1 MSRKISRPCISILRV
16 FRAETFYERTSAAR
30 NLLIRA
36 ERSSGTV
43 AIVDHRRGRGRVLSP
58 SLSLSPPPLP
68 RCPLPPTVNLP
79 DAPIDNPRARVVQS
93 TRVDARIRSIAV
105 GARALSVAFLES
117 SPPVI

>member
-58 SLSLSPPPLP
+58 SLSLSPP
-68 RCPLPPTVNLP
+68 
-79 DAPIDNPRARVVQS
+79 RVVQS